1 MKEHSNAGILKAYAD
16 NTDLVI
22 FILDSNSKWIRTN
35 PKALMDYPDD
45 EFFACLPQ
53 HNENGQCLHWLN
65 GGNVQDK
72 FEDEWSDIKQHNGN
86 PDWNG
91 LDQIFMNEEFELR
104 IKPRKEKRWI
114 AVNNSLYA
122 TPMTFISK
130 QECENYVSVSYQN
143 GPGVTWQSIEIEV
156 EV

>member
-1 MKEHSNAGILKAYAD
+1 MKEHSNAAILKAYAD
-16 NTDLVI
+16 NTDLFI

-65 GGNVQDK
+65 GGEIQDYY
-72 FEDEWSDIKQHNGN
+72 ENEWSSVGEFNGGEWSIHTLMMDEN
-86 PDWNG
+86 ANY
-91 LDQIFMNEEFELR
+91 R
-104 IKPRKEKRWI
+104 IKPRTEKRWI
-114 AVNNSLYA
+114 AIRRSDLFVEDCLFHSV
-122 TPMTFISK
+122 
-130 QECENYVSVSYQN
+130 ENAIRQGYPESQ
-143 GPGVTWQSIEIEV
+143 WQLHEIEV

>member
-65 GGNVQDK
+65 GGEIQDYY
-72 FEDEWSDIKQHNGN
+72 ENEWSSVGGFNGGEWSIHTLMMDEN
-86 PDWNG
+86 ANY
-91 LDQIFMNEEFELR
+91 R
-104 IKPRKEKRWI
+104 IKPRTEKRWI
-114 AVNNSLYA
+114 AIRRSDLFVEDCLFHSV
-122 TPMTFISK
+122 
-130 QECENYVSVSYQN
+130 ENAVRQGYPESQ
-143 GPGVTWQSIEIEV
+143 WQLHEIEIEV
-156 EV
+156 

>member
-1 MKEHSNAGILKAYAD
+1 MVAHSNAAILKAYAD
-16 NTDLVI
+16 NTDLVV

-53 HNENGQCLHWLN
+53 HNESNQCLHWLN
-65 GGNVQDK
+65 GGDVLVKSK
-72 FEDEWSDIKQHNGN
+72 FVTSWEVVFHGQVWGDTIGWMREDAKY
-86 PDWNG
+86 
-91 LDQIFMNEEFELR
+91 R

-114 AVNNSLYA
+114 AKIKGKSLLASNGLYKSIA
-122 TPMTFISK
+122 EAS
-130 QECENYVSVSYQN
+130 SVCGDCDFY
-143 GPGVTWQSIEIEV
+143 EIEV